1 MNDDIWTT
9 KQVAEYMKISVAQV
23 NAFRAYGTGPIY
35 MKIGKL
41 VRYRR
46 EDVEKWLFG
55 QKIKRKELF

>member
-9 KQVAEYMKISVAQV
+9 KQVAAYLKMSVTQI
-23 NAFRAYGTGPIY
+23 NAFRAYGTGPVY

-46 EDVEKWLFG
+46 EDVEKWLFE
-55 QKIKRKELF
+55 QRIK